1 MNAARMR
8 WRRRSMS
15 AARMMTTMT
24 RPMRN
29 MALASLDDLLGAGR
43 RAAADPWGLLSTLH
57 RKPLTGNFIL
67 ESAVSFRLAEDRLPG
82 GATGTND
89 VPPIRTD
96 AAHPLHQIRA
106 GALPAT

>member
-29 MALASLDDLLGAGR
+29 MALASLDDPLGAGR
-43 RAAADPWGLLSTLH
+43 RAAADPWCLLPTLH
-57 RKPLTGNFIL
+57 RKPLTGNLIL
-67 ESAVSFRLAEDRLPG
+67 EFAIRFSGRPEIVRRA

-89 VPPIRTD
+89 VPPVRTD
-96 AAHPLHQIRA
+96 TNCGKRVPELAD
-106 GALPAT
+106 

>member
-29 MALASLDDLLGAGR
+29 MALASLDDPPGAGR
-43 RAAADPWGLLSTLH
+43 RAAADPWCLLLTLH
-57 RKPLTGNFIL
+57 PKSLTRNFIL
-67 ESAVSFRLAEDRLPG
+67 ECEYDVWTEDRSLGGSHRRAGPG
-82 GATGTND
+82 G
-89 VPPIRTD
+89 R
-96 AAHPLHQIRA
+96 
-106 GALPAT
+106 PADGPARGPRRG